1 MKMITNPEEFD
12 ICPFDGIN
20 VSRVYLGG
28 VTDLEKVIL
37 TWRTDEE
44 RSKIMGVKYY
54 VLTLKEIADQLHEE
68 TDLITVIV
76 QSPLS
81 GEIYQWG
88 NYGDEW
94 WQIGELDGYA

>member
-1 MKMITNPEEFD
+1 MKKITNPEEFE
-12 ICPFDGIN
+12 ICPFDGVD
-20 VSRVYLGG
+20 VSRVYVGG
-28 VTDLEKVIL
+28 VTELERVIL
-37 TWRTDEE
+37 TWRIDKE
-44 RSKIMGVKYY
+44 RSEMMGIKYY
-54 VLTLKEIADQLHEE
+54 VLTLKEIADRLREK

-76 QSPLS
+76 QRPLS